1 MPITYIDAVEIK
13 NKTVLLRADFDVS
26 LNEDATIANDL
37 RIQQNIPTIQYLLKN
52 NNRIIC
58 VAKLNRPHGRD
69 PDPKHSLKIVVERL
83 KTYLPDNTI
92 TLIDDFLTTDPS
104 IIKSQISKEILV
116 LENIRFYKEEKQNDP
131 EFAKKLALLADVY
144 VNDCFAMA
152 HRTEASVVGVPQFIP
167 SYGGLLLKKE
177 VETISRIIDE
187 PRKPVVVVLGGSKIS
202 TKINLIGKLLNIADH
217 VLVGGGIANT
227 FLASQ
232 NIEVGKSIFEYDE
245 KENARR
251 LLYEAKR
258 RNAEIVLPSD
268 SVVGDPTN
276 TTQGGVVKS
285 NDQITREDN
294 ILDIGPETQA
304 RWGSLINSAKTIIW
318 NGPVGYFENPQYRR
332 GTDFIYYTV
341 AHTED
346 AVSIV
351 GGGDTLAAISKKE
364 YLDNITHISTGGGA
378 MLEFIEKGTLPG
390 LEALN
395 QTD

>member
-1 MPITYIDAVEIK
+1 
-13 NKTVLLRADFDVS
+13 
-26 LNEDATIANDL
+26 
-37 RIQQNIPTIQYLLKN
+37 
-52 NNRIIC
+52 
-58 VAKLNRPHGRD
+58 
-69 PDPKHSLKIVVERL
+69 
-83 KTYLPDNTI
+83 
-92 TLIDDFLTTDPS
+92 
-104 IIKSQISKEILV
+104 
-116 LENIRFYKEEKQNDP
+116 
-131 EFAKKLALLADVY
+131 
-144 VNDCFAMA
+144 A
-152 HRTEASVVGVPQFIP
+152 HRAEASVVGVPHYIP
-167 SYGGLLLKKE
+167 GYGGLLLKKE
-177 VETISRIIDE
+177 VETISRVIDE

-202 TKINLIGKLLNIADH
+202 TKINLIGKLLSIADY

-251 LLYEAKR
+251 LLYEAKQQ
-258 RNAEIVLPSD
+258 NTEIILPSD
-268 SVVGDPTN
+268 AVVGDPVN
-276 TTQGGVVKS
+276 TTEGGVVKT

-304 RWGSLINSAKTIIW
+304 RWGSIMNAAKTIIW

-341 AHTED
+341 AHTTD
-346 AVSIV
+346 AISVV

>member
-69 PDPKHSLKIVVERL
+69 RDPKHSLKIVVERL

-131 EFAKKLALLADVY
+131 EFAQKLALLADVY

-395 QTD
+395 RTD

>member
-69 PDPKHSLKIVVERL
+69 RDPKHSLKIVVERL